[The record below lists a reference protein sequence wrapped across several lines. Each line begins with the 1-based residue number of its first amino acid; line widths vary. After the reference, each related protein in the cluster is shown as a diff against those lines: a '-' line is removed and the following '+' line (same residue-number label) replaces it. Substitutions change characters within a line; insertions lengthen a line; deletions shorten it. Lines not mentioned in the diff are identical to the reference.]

1 MRPEPAPRA
10 PPCRGWLALLAL
22 VVLLVASCRSLEPAD
37 APLRVMSVNVRVP
50 VAADGP
56 DRWEARRPLLVEVL
70 RDTRPDLIGTQE
82 LVPAQAEA
90 IVAELP
96 VYDWVG
102 RGRSGEI
109 AKPGDEHMGVF
120 WRRDR
125 LRLLDAGDFWLSD
138 TPDRPGT
145 TSWGNLYPRLVSWGL
160 FERIADGR
168 RLYLFNTHLPYR
180 EEDADARLRAAGL
193 LLARLSRLPAD
204 VPVILTGDFNE
215 DAGGAVHRLLR
226 PALEDAWEQAPH
238 REGPDATFHGFSG
251 QGTRRI
257 DWVLSRGLRVRA
269 AGTLTTSEAGRYPSD
284 HFPVLVDFDWP
295 ANAPALRP

>member
-1 MRPEPAPRA
+1 MRPDLAR
-10 PPCRGWLALLAL
+10 RLRLRWLALLAL
-22 VVLLVASCRSLEPAD
+22 AAFLLASCRSLEPATP
-37 APLRVMSVNVRVP
+37 ALRVMSFNVRVP

-56 DRWEARRPLLVEVL
+56 DRWEARRPLLVRTL
-70 RDTRPDLIGTQE
+70 REAQPDLVGTQE

-90 IVAELP
+90 IVAALP
-96 VYDWVG
+96 GYAWSG
-102 RGRSGEI
+102 RGRSGE
-109 AKPGDEHMGVF
+109 ADRADDEHMGVF

-125 LRLLDAGDFWLSD
+125 LRLLDTGDFWLSD
-138 TPDRPGT
+138 TPDRPGSI
-145 TSWGNLYPRLVSWGL
+145 SWGNLYPRLVSWGL

-180 EEDADARLRAAGL
+180 DEDAEARLRAAGL
-193 LLARLSRLPAD
+193 LLARLSDLPGE

-215 DAGGAVHRLLR
+215 DAGGAVHRRLR
-226 PALEDAWEQAPH
+226 PALADAWEQARH
-238 REGPDATFHGFSG
+238 RDGPEATFHGFTG

-269 AGTLTTSEAGRYPSD
+269 ARTLTTSEAGRYPSD

-295 ANAPALRP
+295 AAADSVRP